1 MGRRYSTDTLQYAKL
16 RPAMQKDFPEVTALA
31 RQQVD
36 KITDPEILQA
46 AFLKLVHVET
56 PDEAKKIF
64 FDIDKSDKKPLPPK
78 TCVRFK
84 QHVY

>member
-1 MGRRYSTDTLQYAKL
+1 
-16 RPAMQKDFPEVTALA
+16 MQKDFPEVTALA
-31 RQQVD
+31 GQQVD